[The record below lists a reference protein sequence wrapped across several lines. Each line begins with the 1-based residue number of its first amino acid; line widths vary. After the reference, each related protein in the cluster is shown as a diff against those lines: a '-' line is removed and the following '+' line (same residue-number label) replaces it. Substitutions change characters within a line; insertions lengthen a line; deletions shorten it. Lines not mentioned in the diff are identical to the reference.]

1 MDSTALNAL
10 MESINSLGRRLTSL
24 ESAVNKTCHNNNN
37 MSQGHNKGRRTKAK
51 AQTTKGK
58 PISAATKGRKGPSAW
73 TRSANPDFS
82 AVYRLIISLV
92 RVGFCV
98 SQREENKIHAWGPT

>member
-24 ESAVNKTCHNNNN
+24 ESAVNKTFHNNNN
-37 MSQGHNKGRRTKAK
+37 MSQGQKGGHRTKAK
-51 AQTTKGK
+51 AKTTKGK
-58 PISAATKGRKGPSAW
+58 PNSAATTGKKGPSAW
-73 TRSANPDFS
+73 TRYKNPDFP

-92 RVGFCV
+92 RVSCCV
-98 SQREENKIHAWGPT
+98 RLVNIR